1 MVVNKETRK
10 DAHSKL
16 WCVLVPF
23 TIHIILRRGR
33 GVCFYA
39 KKNIN
44 LFISLWTENIFLID
58 CYICDDSFYLKRKKM
73 RMLMRYTAAVV
84 SWSFLHVITHFN
96 RFIGT
101 RKVMNTLNRFSYK
114 QQFNTRTSYHISTIT
129 KGKILFL

>member
-10 DAHSKL
+10 DAHSKIMVRPCSIHHTPWPWSL
-16 WCVLVPF
+16 FLCKKEYKLVYF
-23 TIHIILRRGR
+23 
-33 GVCFYA
+33 
-39 KKNIN
+39 
-44 LFISLWTENIFLID
+44 SSTENIVLID
-58 CYICDDSFYLKRKKM
+58 CYICDDSFYLKRKKI

-114 QQFNTRTSYHISTIT
+114 QQFSTRTCYHISTIQRENLVFVN
-129 KGKILFL
+129 KQ